1 MKIGNKGP
9 SLWQF
14 YGIVGITGITGI
26 TGIATIH
33 TEGAQFR
40 NSHNSSESDNQTI
53 GRGFFLVQNVCNWR
67 YYIQYFSRLLDDVYI
82 DHRYR

>member
-53 GRGFFLVQNVCNWR
+53 GRGFFWFKMFVIGGTIYN
-67 YYIQYFSRLLDDVYI
+67 IFLDYSMM
-82 DHRYR
+82 YT